1 MRRRT
6 AQTLPTALLRQRAQ
20 PWSEPARTGLT
31 PASPRR
37 RQAAGA
43 RAAGRADRRG
53 AVHGAAALRLRHG
66 LDAACG
72 GHQLRLGCAL
82 WVYNQTGLPIALQ
95 PAAGR
100 ADEQA
105 RAARPAR
112 GLGPCR
118 RRSLGAHAAAG
129 VG

>member
-1 MRRRT
+1 MPQG
-6 AQTLPTALLRQRAQ
+6 APTAEALFTVR
-20 PWSEPARTGLT
+20 E
-31 PASPRR
+31 
-37 RQAAGA
+37 AGGS
-43 RAAGRADRRG
+43 R
-53 AVHGAAALRLRHG
+53 GAAALRLRHG